1 MLLARDQRS
10 IILGAEH
17 FAERRDV
24 TEKRTCWLDILD
36 QAPQFDERVLHR
48 RRGEQQDWRGAQ
60 NAANTVRH
68 QSFIRTLVVN
78 PVAIVSLV
86 QSSEDLV
93 SFVDNGEVEGRH
105 CAECCRASLTA
116 SELAAN
122 QIHGW
127 RQEARPVLTCLDT
140 E

>member
-1 MLLARDQRS
+1 MLLARHQRS
-10 IILGAEH
+10 IVLGAEH

-36 QAPQFDERVLHR
+36 QSPQFDERVLHR
-48 RRGEQQDWRGAQ
+48 RRGEQEDWRGAQ
-60 NAANTVRH
+60 KAANTVRH

-78 PVAIVSLV
+78 SVAIVSLV

-93 SFVDNGEVEGRH
+93 CFVDNGEIEGRNGTEWRRAPPAPREFAADQIH
-105 CAECCRASLTA
+105 AWRKEASL
-116 SELAAN
+116 
-122 QIHGW
+122 
-127 RQEARPVLTCLDT
+127 VLTCLDT